1 MKMPKK
7 LILENHL
14 DRKQLRRRYLSCRH
28 SQEKMRWQALCLIA
42 EGGVANQVA
51 EKLGRSSGWMSETVR
66 RYNEGGAGGVK
77 NRSKN
82 QASKTLTPKQVAEL
96 EILIQSGKTS
106 EQRLWSGTQIKR
118 WVAEKTGRE
127 IHKTTAWRMFRRL
140 GFTRQSIRPQH
151 KERATEE
158 EQTDFKKT

>member
-7 LILENHL
+7 LNLENHL
-14 DRKQLRRRYLSCRH
+14 DKKQLRRKYLSCQH

-42 EGGVANQVA
+42 EGGVANTVA
-51 EKLGRSSGWMSETVR
+51 EKLGRSSAWISETVR
-66 RYNEGGAGGVK
+66 RYNEGGAGAVK

-82 QASKTLTPKQVAEL
+82 QASKTLTAEQIKEL
-96 EILIQSGKTS
+96 ESLIESGKTS

-118 WVAEKTGRE
+118 WVAERTGRE

-140 GFTRQSIRPQH
+140 EFSQQTPRPQPRQRAAEG
-151 KERATEE
+151 ERAE
-158 EQTDFKKT
+158 FKKT